1 MNNLNLMPMTKE
13 GKVEYV
19 VDSREVAEMLGKDHK
34 ILLRDIEGSKDG
46 KHIGIIPV
54 LVKNH
59 LVLYKYFIKSSY
71 ESDGKNYKSYLI
83 TKMGCE
89 LLANKM
95 TGEKGIL
102 FSATYVQAF
111 NDMEQQLR
119 GNVSLDS
126 MLGTLQEFK
135 IMQEK
140 IDILYKDWGTVV
152 CRLNGLTEDYVRIEE
167 ETIKLKKQTDIAKR
181 MSSEGYL
188 LSSNMQKDVNE
199 KMEYL
204 KKFYEVV
211 NDFKWKDSTEKL
223 LKETAYLVANIGDIG
238 QIKRKVYEVM
248 EIRRGIKF
256 DKLISRKQKRMAK
269 EGVSKTK
276 INKVNTIS
284 IIADDINL
292 RECYVATVKEVCA
305 AFRDGVYSVEE

>member
-1 MNNLNLMPMTKE
+1 MNKLKLMPMTKE

-19 VDSREVAEMLGKDHK
+19 VDSREVAEMLGKEHYDLIK
-34 ILLRDIEGSKDG
+34 EIEGSKSG
-46 KHIGIIPV
+46 KTVGLIPTLEKGNFPV
-54 LVKNH
+54 S
-59 LVLYKYFIKSSY
+59 KYFL
-71 ESDGKNYKSYLI
+71 KNTYKSGKGTYKNYLI

-89 LLANKM
+89 LLGNKQQ
-95 TGEKGIL
+95 GEKGIL
-102 FSATYVQAF
+102 FTATYVQAF

-140 IDILYKDWGTVV
+140 IDILYKDWGTMV

-167 ETIKLKKQTDIAKR
+167 ETIELKKQTDIAKR

>member
-1 MNNLNLMPMTKE
+1 MNNLKLMPMTTE

-19 VDSREVAEMLGKDHK
+19 VDSREVAEMLGRDHK

-111 NDMEQQLR
+111 NDMEQAVKR
-119 GNVSLDS
+119 KCV
-126 MLGTLQEFK
+126 TRF
-135 IMQEK
+135 
-140 IDILYKDWGTVV
+140 
-152 CRLNGLTEDYVRIEE
+152 YVR
-167 ETIKLKKQTDIAKR
+167 
-181 MSSEGYL
+181 
-188 LSSNMQKDVNE
+188 
-199 KMEYL
+199 
-204 KKFYEVV
+204 
-211 NDFKWKDSTEKL
+211 
-223 LKETAYLVANIGDIG
+223 
-238 QIKRKVYEVM
+238 
-248 EIRRGIKF
+248 
-256 DKLISRKQKRMAK
+256 
-269 EGVSKTK
+269 
-276 INKVNTIS
+276 NTTRI
-284 IIADDINL
+284 
-292 RECYVATVKEVCA
+292 
-305 AFRDGVYSVEE
+305 

>member
-1 MNNLNLMPMTKE
+1 MNKLKLMPMTKE

-19 VDSREVAEMLGKDHK
+19 VDSREVAEMLGKDHCD
-34 ILLRDIEGSKDG
+34 LSKNI
-46 KHIGIIPV
+46 KV
-54 LVKNH
+54 
-59 LVLYKYFIKSSY
+59 YMKYLAESNFSVGDFFIKS
-71 ESDGKNYKSYLI
+71 NYKDLNNQKRPCYLL
-83 TKMGCE
+83 TKQGCE
-89 LLANKM
+89 MVANKM
-95 TGEKGIL
+95 TGKKGIL
-102 FSATYVQAF
+102 FTATYVQAF

-126 MLGTLQEFK
+126 MLGSLQEFK

-152 CRLNGLTEDYVRIEE
+152 CRLNGLTEDYMRIEE
-167 ETIKLKKQTDIAKR
+167 ETIELKKQTDIAKR

>member
-1 MNNLNLMPMTKE
+1 MNKLNLMPMTRE
-13 GKVEYV
+13 NKVEYV

>member
-1 MNNLNLMPMTKE
+1 MNNLKLMPMTTE

-19 VDSREVAEMLGKDHK
+19 VDSREVAEMLGKEHCD
-34 ILLRDIEGSKDG
+34 LSKNI
-46 KHIGIIPV
+46 KV
-54 LVKNH
+54 
-59 LVLYKYFIKSSY
+59 YMKYLAESNFSVGDFFIKS
-71 ESDGKNYKSYLI
+71 NYKDLNNQKRPCYLL
-83 TKMGCE
+83 TKQGCE
-89 LLANKM
+89 MVANKM
-95 TGEKGIL
+95 TGKKGIL
-102 FSATYVQAF
+102 FTATYVQAF
-111 NDMEQQLR
+111 NDMEQALK

-126 MLGTLQEFK
+126 MLGSLQEFK

-167 ETIKLKKQTDIAKR
+167 ETIELKKQTDIAKR

>member
-1 MNNLNLMPMTKE
+1 MNNLKLMPMTTE

-19 VDSREVAEMLGKDHK
+19 VDSREVAEMLGKDHPM
-34 ILLRDIEGSKDG
+34 LLREIDGSKDG
-46 KHIGIIPV
+46 KTVGIIPTLENANFAV
-54 LVKNH
+54 S
-59 LVLYKYFIKSSY
+59 KYFLKST
-71 ESDGKNYKSYLI
+71 YKSGKGTYKNYLI
-83 TKMGCE
+83 TKRGCE
-89 LLANKM
+89 LLGNKQQ
-95 TGEKGIL
+95 GEKGIL
-102 FSATYVQAF
+102 FTATYVQAF

-126 MLGTLQEFK
+126 MLGSLQEFK

-167 ETIKLKKQTDIAKR
+167 ETIELKKQTDIAKR

>member
-1 MNNLNLMPMTKE
+1 MNNLKLMPMTTE

>member
-1 MNNLNLMPMTKE
+1 MNNLKLMPMTTE

-19 VDSREVAEMLGKDHK
+19 VESREVAEMLGKEHK
-34 ILLRDIEGSKDG
+34 ILLRDIKVYMEY
-46 KHIGIIPV
+46 
-54 LVKNH
+54 LA
-59 LVLYKYFIKSSY
+59 KYNFVPCDFFIESSY
-71 ESDGKNYKSYLI
+71 KDSNNRQRPCYLL
-83 TKMGCE
+83 TKQGCE
-89 LLANKM
+89 MVANKM
-95 TGEKGIL
+95 TGKKGIL
-102 FSATYVQAF
+102 FTATYVQAF

-167 ETIKLKKQTDIAKR
+167 ETIELKKQTDIAKR

>member
-19 VDSREVAEMLGKDHK
+19 VESREVAEMLGKEHK
-34 ILLRDIEGSKDG
+34 ILLRDIKVYMEY
-46 KHIGIIPV
+46 
-54 LVKNH
+54 LA
-59 LVLYKYFIKSSY
+59 KYNFVPCDFFIESSY
-71 ESDGKNYKSYLI
+71 KDSNNRQRPCYLL
-83 TKMGCE
+83 TKQGCE
-89 LLANKM
+89 MVANKM
-95 TGEKGIL
+95 TGKKGIL
-102 FSATYVQAF
+102 FTATYVQAF

-167 ETIKLKKQTDIAKR
+167 ETIELKKQTDIAKR